1 MKNDSTYISVVLD
14 RSGSMQTIKNDTIG
28 GFNAFLED
36 QKKAE
41 GEALF
46 TLAQFDHK
54 FDLRYDGINIK
65 KVAPLGETT
74 YVPRGQTALH
84 DAIGRTINSVGAKL
98 AAMKETDRPAKVIF
112 VIITDGLENCSREF
126 TGKQIKEMIE
136 HQQQKYN
143 WDFVYLGANQD
154 AIAVGESMG
163 MKRGNTMT
171 YEENCEGTQIALKSI
186 SDNMKAYRQGD
197 SGVKAQ
203 FFNDED
209 RKKQEDAAK

>member
-14 RSGSMQTIKNDTIG
+14 RSGSMQPTRDDTIG
-28 GFNAFLED
+28 GFNAFLEE
-36 QKKAE
+36 QKNAE
-41 GEALF
+41 GEAFF
-46 TLAQFDHK
+46 TLAQFDHEY
-54 FDLRYDGINIK
+54 DLQYDGVDIK
-65 KVAPLGETT
+65 EVAPLDSST
-74 YVPRGQTALH
+74 YVPRGSTSLH
-84 DAIGRTINSVGAKL
+84 DAIGQTINSVGAKL
-98 AAMKETDRPAKVIF
+98 SSIKEIDRPERVIF
-112 VIITDGLENCSREF
+112 VIITDGLENTSKEF

-171 YEENCEGTQIALKSI
+171 YEENCEGTQFALKSI